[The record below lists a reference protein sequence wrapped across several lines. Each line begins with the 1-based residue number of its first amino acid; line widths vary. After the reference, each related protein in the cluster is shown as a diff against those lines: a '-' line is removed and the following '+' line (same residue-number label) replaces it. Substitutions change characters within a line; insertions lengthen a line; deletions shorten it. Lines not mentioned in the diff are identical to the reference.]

1 MSNYSPFHSTNHTD
15 IFSSMMKNY
24 RINRER
30 AKQILNRNSLKKN
43 ICKSSST
50 SMMSNEPSI
59 HDKVQSFF
67 YDRDRMIFRMFGCHK
82 DEIDEVME
90 TGNSTE
96 NFIKGKDKMKIS
108 KKNCKN
114 KKMKRILSS
123 KELRYIE
130 NYITMK
136 IQISSLL

>member
-67 YDRDRMIFRMFGCHK
+67 YDRDRMIFR
-82 DEIDEVME
+82 
-90 TGNSTE
+90 
-96 NFIKGKDKMKIS
+96 
-108 KKNCKN
+108 
-114 KKMKRILSS
+114 
-123 KELRYIE
+123 
-130 NYITMK
+130 
-136 IQISSLL
+136 